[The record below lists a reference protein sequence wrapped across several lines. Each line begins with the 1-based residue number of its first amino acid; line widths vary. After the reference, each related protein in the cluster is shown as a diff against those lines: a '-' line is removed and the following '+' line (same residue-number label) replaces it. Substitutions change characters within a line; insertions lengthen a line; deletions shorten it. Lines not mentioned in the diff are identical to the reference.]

1 MPAAQAPGEQESAWH
16 RYPADGTLMHRNPA
30 GQACRSAWSHAR
42 PATDRK
48 DRGNESQRSSDR
60 LIEKSRRREKRE
72 REIVS
77 RHSLADRLS
86 RERERASNQAIKEGR
101 EASCLL
107 SILLSLSSGLSP
119 LIKISSR
126 FGSRERES
134 KESQVKGKE
143 SRRRESGKALFA
155 AASFTGNQVI
165 RLTGGDQR
173 RRLLQLQQEQERRCD
188 DDDCS
193 LHD

>member
-1 MPAAQAPGEQESAWH
+1 MLVRLVTRSSCDRQEGQRQRESAIE
-16 RYPADGTLMHRNPA
+16 
-30 GQACRSAWSHAR
+30 RSI
-42 PATDRK
+42 DR
-48 DRGNESQRSSDR
+48 
-60 LIEKSRRREKRE
+60 EKSKEREERE

-77 RHSLADRLS
+77 RHSFADRLS
-86 RERERASNQAIKEGR
+86 RERERESKQSGNQGGEGGKLF
-101 EASCLL
+101 ALNL
-107 SILLSLSSGLSP
+107 ALSLSSGLSP